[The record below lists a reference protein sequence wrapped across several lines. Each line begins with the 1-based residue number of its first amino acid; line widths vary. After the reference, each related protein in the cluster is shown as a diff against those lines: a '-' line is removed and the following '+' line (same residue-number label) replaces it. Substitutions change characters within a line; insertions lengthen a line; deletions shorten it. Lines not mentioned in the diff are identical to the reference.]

1 VDLDKDSRRESGVR
15 LALRGLDRL
24 VKGDAE
30 GCLADLGEAD
40 DSAERKSRSVTSLG
54 GDVRVPVVRM
64 CRGIALLA
72 MDRTREGNE
81 HIDRAIVILSKYGN
95 QGPFGLQLKMVARL
109 TEVLGRVYRI
119 ATRAS

>member
-1 VDLDKDSRRESGVR
+1 VR
-15 LALRGLDRL
+15 LALRGLDRS

-40 DSAERKSRSVTSLG
+40 DSAGRRSRSVTSLG
-54 GDVRVPVVRM
+54 GDVRVPVVRI

-72 MDRTREGNE
+72 MDRTRVGNE
-81 HIDRAIVILSKYGN
+81 HVDRAIVILSKYGN

-109 TEVLGRVYRI
+109 AEVLGQVYRI
-119 ATRAS
+119 CDALLELRIHDA